1 MCLCR
6 AFYSCKMLLYL
17 TLAGSFQGESKES
30 KVRFYRPMKER
41 TRWKSVTQK
50 LFRREKKRQE
60 RQESVEDQRLS
71 SLHHFWKK
79 WWAVSQNLW
88 NKITSLLGLYRHP
101 FYVEIVYSISVAEWK
116 NFEIKID
123 RKSDLRKYHLK
134 CIKELKREKKNL
146 CGETQ
151 DFALMGWEVS
161 VWEKIWVISPKK
173 KTKHNIVLKAFCFF
187 SSSSA
192 IPHTIVKRVSGKKNV
207 SAETWILD

>member
-1 MCLCR
+1 M
-6 AFYSCKMLLYL
+6 
-17 TLAGSFQGESKES
+17 
-30 KVRFYRPMKER
+30 
-41 TRWKSVTQK
+41 
-50 LFRREKKRQE
+50 
-60 RQESVEDQRLS
+60 EDQRLS

-134 CIKELKREKKNL
+134 CIKESKREKKKPLWRNTGFRISGMRGISLGENL
-146 CGETQ
+146 SDQ
-151 DFALMGWEVS
+151 S
-161 VWEKIWVISPKK
+161 KK
-173 KTKHNIVLKAFCFF
+173 KKKRNIVLKAFCFF